1 MDKRLFSG
9 SKNVF
14 IVALFK
20 VFKDTTVRRIF
31 PPIRFMRVRLSWQCG
46 CLTGDFRFHG
56 GHAIT
61 KQDGFILRRR
71 CHHR

>member
-1 MDKRLFSG
+1 
-9 SKNVF
+9 
-14 IVALFK
+14 
-20 VFKDTTVRRIF
+20 
-31 PPIRFMRVRLSWQCG
+31 MRVRLSWQWG

-56 GHAIT
+56 GGHVIT